1 MAKIATYAAVAISIA
16 AAIPSGGTSLLGTA
30 ALSAGLTASAATAT
44 IIASGV
50 ALAANL
56 GANMLVKKPSV
67 SGGTQ
72 SEWSADPNA
81 DVPILLGR
89 SGVGGN
95 IVYRKGSGEF
105 DKNRY
110 QTITT
115 VLSLGPIA
123 SYDGLLCDRK
133 PVAFNG
139 AVASGTYFERLW
151 MVKQLGACPEAGALN
166 TGVGNKPGWTPSH
179 TLSGL
184 AADQVTLLYDAKGKN
199 TFTTEP
205 QMLRLVHGV
214 LAYDPREDST
224 YPGGSGPQRAADQS
238 TWQWSANPF
247 VLGLTWALGWRQNGK
262 RRAGVGL
269 RPDQIDIGS
278 FAEAANIADLNG
290 WTVGGQ
296 VSTGDDKW
304 EALKAILQA
313 GGGEPVRD
321 GAILSC
327 IVQAPRV
334 SIATIGAGDLIGKAS
349 VPRSRP
355 RRERI
360 NGIIPKYRSEEHFWE
375 QVSGTVARI
384 ADHVAEDGGVRTREL
399 EYPLVQVETGQ
410 DVSQPTQLAGY
421 DVELARERMP
431 ISLPLKLRW
440 IGYRAGD
447 CLSCAIDELGLAAVQ
462 LIIIKRALDPATGA
476 VTLTVRTEDPEK
488 HARVFALTGDLPPVN
503 AFIRPDLPGEYAID
517 QGAAPLQLAV
527 YNSFVLEVTAGI
539 AVIAASADGTVTIA
553 NHTRRYQDGHVD
565 VAVAGAAIT
574 TGFAP
579 GTAISIAYDDPARAG
594 GAVAFTAFEDDSE
607 AFASSAHPAR
617 HYVGFVTI
625 PTSGT
630 STGGGGGAGGGREN
644 ACVSDDTPFLMA
656 DADGSG
662 PGFTLPAR
670 LVTAGNL
677 AWTQHEVTREWGA
690 YPVTEITFHEAE
702 VFAADGLPL
711 ATAEHQF
718 DRDGWWRKAKVLGQ
732 PAGRARVAKITV
744 GDARTYVTVQP
755 DGALVLNHNIKS
767 TQPDD

>member
-16 AAIPSGGTSLLGTA
+16 AAIPTGGTSLLGTA

-44 IIASGV
+44 LIASGV

-56 GANMLVKKPSV
+56 GANMLAKKPNV
-67 SGGTQ
+67 SSGTQ
-72 SEWSADPNA
+72 SDWSADPNA
-81 DVPILLGR
+81 DIPLLLGR
-89 SGVGGN
+89 TGAGGN
-95 IVYRKGSGEF
+95 IVYRKGSGEG
-105 DKNRY
+105 DKNKY

-115 VLSLGPIA
+115 VLSLGPIE

-133 PVAFNG
+133 PVTFNG
-139 AVASGTYFERLW
+139 AVANGTYFERLW
-151 MVKQLGACPEAGALN
+151 MAKQLGVCPEAGALN
-166 TGVGNKPGWTPSH
+166 TGIGNKPGWTAAH
-179 TLSGL
+179 KISGL

-224 YPGGSGPQRAADQS
+224 YPGGSGPQRADDQT

-269 RPDQIDIGS
+269 RPNQIDIGS

-304 EALKAILQA
+304 EVLKAILQA

-360 NGIIPKYRSEEHFWE
+360 NGIIPKYRSEDHFWE
-375 QVSGTVARI
+375 QVSGTAARI
-384 ADHVAEDGGVRTREL
+384 AAFVAEDGGTRTREL
-399 EYPLVQVETGQ
+399 EYPLVQVAAGG
-410 DVSQPTQLAGY
+410 DASQPTQLAGY
-421 DVELARERMP
+421 DVELSRERMP

-447 CLSCAIDELGLAAVQ
+447 CISCAIDELGLSTVQ

-476 VTLTVRTEDPEK
+476 VTLTVRTEDPAK
-488 HARVFALTGDLPPVN
+488 HARVFALTGDLPPVTV
-503 AFIRPDLPGEYAID
+503 FERPGLPSDYA
-517 QGAAPLQLAV
+517 
-527 YNSFVLEVTAGI
+527 LEVASRAAYTIRTQTPTYPVTTTEDTITIVLSTAVLDDG
-539 AVIAASADGTVTIA
+539 ASYDFVDGSVTDLTPATQYGLFANRETGAYFAA
-553 NHTRRYQDGHVD
+553 
-565 VAVAGAAIT
+565 
-574 TGFAP
+574 
-579 GTAISIAYDDPARAG
+579 AYPAL
-594 GAVAFTAFEDDSE
+594 E
-607 AFASSAHPAR
+607 AQASSANIFL
-617 HYVGFVTI
+617 GW
-625 PTSGT
+625 PTTQAEDGT
-630 STGGGGGAGGGREN
+630 YPGGEPPPGGWGGDGRQ
-644 ACVSDDTPFLMA
+644 PQ
-656 DADGSG
+656 
-662 PGFTLPAR
+662 LPMPS
-670 LVTAGNL
+670 
-677 AWTQHEVTREWGA
+677 Q
-690 YPVTEITFHEAE
+690 
-702 VFAADGLPL
+702 D
-711 ATAEHQF
+711 
-718 DRDGWWRKAKVLGQ
+718 
-732 PAGRARVAKITV
+732 
-744 GDARTYVTVQP
+744 
-755 DGALVLNHNIKS
+755 
-767 TQPDD
+767 

>member
-30 ALSAGLTASAATAT
+30 ALSAGLTASVATAT

-56 GANMLVKKPSV
+56 GANMLTKKPSV
-67 SGGTQ
+67 SSGTQ

-81 DVPILLGR
+81 DIPILLGR

-151 MVKQLGACPEAGALN
+151 MVKQLGACPETGALN
-166 TGVGNKPGWTPSH
+166 TGVGNKPGWTVAH
-179 TLSGL
+179 TISGL

-214 LAYDPREDST
+214 LAYDPREDSS

-384 ADHVAEDGGVRTREL
+384 AEHVAEDGGVRTREL

-447 CLSCAIDELGLAAVQ
+447 CISCAIDELGLAAVQ

-503 AFIRPDLPGEYAID
+503 AFQRPDLPSDYAIEPAGRAAYTIVRQTVAYPLD
-517 QGAAPLQLAV
+517 SMADTITVAAFDATIDDGRLLSFPAQTITGLEAGSTYIVLWDLTAHAFVAAAAPALTESASS
-527 YNSFVLEVTAGI
+527 NFVIIRQMTTQN
-539 AVIAASADGTVTIA
+539 ADGTYPAEPTAPGGDGGGGYGGGGCPVLTARILLANKDSTGPGVTIA
-553 NHTRRYQDGHVD
+553 AGDIE
-565 VAVAGAAIT
+565 AGAW
-574 TGFAP
+574 
-579 GTAISIAYDDPARAG
+579 
-594 GAVAFTAFEDDSE
+594 V
-607 AFASSAHPAR
+607 
-617 HYVGFVTI
+617 
-625 PTSGT
+625 
-630 STGGGGGAGGGREN
+630 
-644 ACVSDDTPFLMA
+644 
-656 DADGSG
+656 
-662 PGFTLPAR
+662 
-670 LVTAGNL
+670 
-677 AWTQHEVTREWGA
+677 WTQHETTRAWGA
-690 YPVTEITFHEAE
+690 YLVTFTR
-702 VFAADGLPL
+702 VFESDLVAIKGRPLTSPSHLWGDEGGWMRADVAG
-711 ATAEHQF
+711 E
-718 DRDGWWRKAKVLGQ
+718 
-732 PAGRARVAKITV
+732 PAGTGKVVALTIA
-744 GDARTYVTVQP
+744 DAHTYV
-755 DGALVLNHNIKS
+755 LVSEGGERLLSHNKQA
-767 TQPDD
+767 TPEA

>member
-56 GANMLVKKPSV
+56 GANMLVKKPNV
-67 SGGTQ
+67 SSGTQ
-72 SEWSADPNA
+72 SDWSADPNA

-89 SGVGGN
+89 TGAGGN
-95 IVYRKGSGEF
+95 IVYRKGSGDG
-105 DKNRY
+105 DKNKY

-133 PVAFNG
+133 PVTFNG

-151 MVKQLGACPEAGALN
+151 MAKQLGACPEVGALN
-166 TGVGNKPGWTPSH
+166 TGIGNKPGWTSAH
-179 TLSGL
+179 KISGL

-224 YPGGSGPQRAADQS
+224 YPGGSGPQRAADQT

-247 VLGLTWALGWRQNGK
+247 VLGLTWALGWRHNDK

-304 EALKAILQA
+304 EVLKAILQA

-360 NGIIPKYRSEEHFWE
+360 NGIIPKYRSEDHFWE
-375 QVSGTVARI
+375 QVSGTAARI
-384 ADHVAEDGGVRTREL
+384 SAFVAEDGGTRTREL
-399 EYPLVQVETGQ
+399 EYPLVQVAAGG
-410 DVSQPTQLAGY
+410 DASQPTQLAGY
-421 DVELARERMP
+421 DVELSRERMP

-447 CLSCAIDELGLAAVQ
+447 CITCSIDELGLNTVQ

-476 VTLTVRTEDPEK
+476 VTLTVRTEDPAK
-488 HARVFALTGDLPPVN
+488 HSRVFALTGDLPPVN
-503 AFIRPDLPGEYAID
+503 AFQRPDLPSEYAIERD
-517 QGAAPLQLAV
+517 TTAVQLAIAGSFPIGLDITAAADGAITISDHIRR
-527 YNSFVLEVTAGI
+527 YNDGHADVAITGTTIASGLAAGDFRAIGYDDQDRVGGGVAFLLVTDGYDALASPAHPGRHYVGTATIPTAGSPPSSGGG
-539 AVIAASADGTVTIA
+539 ATPPGGYCVTIDTPLLIA
-553 NHTRRYQDGHVD
+553 PGVTKPAGDIIVGIDCMWTRHEERLDADEGGWGNFAVEASEIVSSDDVWQATIDGKALRATGDHLVFLGSWVKMRD
-565 VAVAGAAIT
+565 VAGAAKVDGT
-574 TGFAP
+574 HQVVKLSVTG
-579 GTAISIAYDDPARAG
+579 
-594 GAVAFTAFEDDSE
+594 
-607 AFASSAHPAR
+607 AH
-617 HYVGFVTI
+617 
-625 PTSGT
+625 
-630 STGGGGGAGGGREN
+630 
-644 ACVSDDTPFLMA
+644 
-656 DADGSG
+656 
-662 PGFTLPAR
+662 
-670 LVTAGNL
+670 
-677 AWTQHEVTREWGA
+677 
-690 YPVTEITFHEAE
+690 
-702 VFAADGLPL
+702 
-711 ATAEHQF
+711 
-718 DRDGWWRKAKVLGQ
+718 
-732 PAGRARVAKITV
+732 
-744 GDARTYVTVQP
+744 TYVSN
-755 DGALVLNHNIKS
+755 GILSHNIKA
-767 TQPDD
+767 TQPDE